1 MTAESTRD
9 TVAGMPR
16 NGSRVPYQ
24 EAARTLLRTSVL
36 DAMRELLIERDWAKI
51 TLGDVATRAGVSRQ
65 TLYNE
70 FGSRTG
76 LAQAYALRLADQLV
90 DHVGTAIEDNVGD
103 ARAAF
108 REGLANFILD
118 SAADPLVQSLVVGE
132 AKLDLL
138 RLITLDAGPL
148 IEHAARRLGAAF
160 ENSWVGASAAEADV
174 LAHALVRIAISYIP
188 TPAAVHRDAPEEL
201 SRLLSPYVEAI
212 LAARDRTG
220 GR

>member
-1 MTAESTRD
+1 MTAESARD
-9 TVAGMPR
+9 TVTGMPR
-16 NGSRVPYQ
+16 NGARVPYQ
-24 EAARTLLRTSVL
+24 EAARTLLRSSVL
-36 DAMRELLIERDWAKI
+36 DAMRELLVERDWVKI
-51 TLGDVATRAGVSRQ
+51 TLGDVAARAGVSRQ

-76 LAQAYALRLADQLV
+76 LAQAYTLRLADQLV
-90 DHVGTAIEDNVGD
+90 DHVGAAIDDNVGD
-103 ARAAF
+103 ARSAF

-148 IEHAARRLGAAF
+148 VEHAAQRLAAAF
-160 ENSWVGASAAEADV
+160 ERSWVGASSSEADV
-174 LAHALVRIAISYIP
+174 LAHALVRIALSYIP
-188 TPAAVHRDAPEEL
+188 TPASVHRDAPEEL

-212 LAARDRTG
+212 IAASERG
-220 GR
+220 

>member
-16 NGSRVPYQ
+16 HGARVPYQ

-36 DAMRELLIERDWAKI
+36 DAMRELLTERDWAKI
-51 TLGDVATRAGVSRQ
+51 TLGDIAVHAGVSRQ

-90 DHVGTAIEDNVGD
+90 DHVGTAVEDNVGD

-118 SAADPLVQSLVVGE
+118 SAADPLVQSLVTGE

-148 IEHAARRLGAAF
+148 VEHAAARLAGAF
-160 ENSWVGASAAEADV
+160 ERSWVGASAAEADV

-188 TPAAVHRDAPEEL
+188 TPAALHRDAPEEL
-201 SRLLSPYVEAI
+201 SLLLSPYVEAI
-212 LAARDRTG
+212 LASRARAS

>member
-1 MTAESTRD
+1 
-9 TVAGMPR
+9 MPR

-90 DHVGTAIEDNVGD
+90 DHVGTAVADNVGD

-148 IEHAARRLGAAF
+148 IEHAARRLAVAF

-188 TPAAVHRDAPEEL
+188 TPAALHRDAPEEL
-201 SRLLSPYVEAI
+201 SRLLAPYVEAI

>member
-1 MTAESTRD
+1 MTAESARD
-9 TVAGMPR
+9 TVTGMPR
-16 NGSRVPYQ
+16 NGVRVPYQ
-24 EAARTLLRTSVL
+24 EAARSLLRTSVL
-36 DAMRELLIERDWAKI
+36 DAVRELLVERDWGKI
-51 TLGDVATRAGVSRQ
+51 TLGDVAAQAGVSRQ

-90 DHVGTAIEDNVGD
+90 DHVGAAIDDNVGD
-103 ARAAF
+103 ARSAF

-148 IEHAARRLGAAF
+148 IEHAAQRLAAAF
-160 ENSWVGASAAEADV
+160 ERSWVGASSSQADV

-201 SRLLSPYVEAI
+201 SLLLSPYVEAI
-212 LAARDRTG
+212 LAASERG
-220 GR
+220 

>member
-1 MTAESTRD
+1 
-9 TVAGMPR
+9 MPR
-16 NGSRVPYQ
+16 HGARVPYQ

-36 DAMRELLIERDWAKI
+36 DAMRELLTERDWAKI
-51 TLGDVATRAGVSRQ
+51 TLGDIAVHAGVSRQ

-90 DHVGTAIEDNVGD
+90 DHVGTAVEDNVGD

-118 SAADPLVQSLVVGE
+118 SAADPLVQSLVTGE

-148 IEHAARRLGAAF
+148 VEHAAARLAGAF
-160 ENSWVGASAAEADV
+160 ERSWVGASAAEADV

-188 TPAAVHRDAPEEL
+188 TPAALHRDAPEEL
-201 SRLLSPYVEAI
+201 SLLLSPYVEAI
-212 LAARDRTG
+212 LASRARERPIG
-220 GR
+220 GRCDR